1 MDGLHHD
8 LAIAG
13 GGLAGGLTALAVH
26 RARPDLKLLLVEG
39 ETRLGGNHVWSFFSS
54 DVDAEGLAL
63 LQPMIAQSW
72 DGYDVR
78 FPARERRLS
87 TRYHSIRSADFDR
100 VVRAA
105 LPVETVRLG
114 AEIADVAPDAIMLA
128 SGETIAARAVLDC
141 RGGGD
146 LSALDCGWQK
156 FAGLELELAAPHG
169 LARPIVMDAGVEQI
183 DGYRFVYVLPFG
195 EKRLFVEDTYYS
207 DGPEL
212 DADAIEARILAY
224 AQAQGWA
231 VDRVA
236 ARETGVLPV
245 VIGGDFERYW
255 QAGGKAAKAGV
266 RAGLF
271 HPVTGYSLPDAVAAA
286 HFIARLLPLDGV
298 ALAEKLHRYAKDRW
312 TERGYYRMLDTM
324 LFRAAEPDERYRIF
338 ERFYGLGEPLI
349 ERFYS
354 ASSTLADKIRILS
367 GRPPVPVHRAVR
379 ALASSRGA
387 GKR

>member
-1 MDGLHHD
+1 MDGLHYD

-39 ETRLGGNHVWSFFSS
+39 EASLGGNHVWSFFSS
-54 DVDAEGLAL
+54 DVDAGGLAL
-63 LQPMIAQSW
+63 LEPMIAQSW
-72 DGYDVR
+72 EGYDVR
-78 FPARERRLS
+78 FPALARQLA
-87 TRYHSIRSADFDR
+87 TRYHSIRSAGFDR
-100 VVRAA
+100 ALRAA
-105 LPVETVRLG
+105 LPAETLRLG
-114 AEIADVAPDAIMLA
+114 AEIAEVTPGGITLA
-128 SGETIAARAVLDC
+128 SGEAIAARAVLDC

-146 LSALDCGWQK
+146 LSLLDCGWQK
-156 FAGLELELAAPHG
+156 FVGLELELAAPHG
-169 LARPIVMDAGVEQI
+169 LDRPVVMDAAVEQI

-207 DGPEL
+207 DTPEL
-212 DADAIEARILAY
+212 DGEAIERRILAY
-224 AQAQGWA
+224 GQAKGWA
-231 VDRVA
+231 VERVA

-245 VIGGDFERYW
+245 VIGGDFEGYW
-255 QAGGKAAKAGV
+255 QSGGQTAKAGV

-271 HPVTGYSLPDAVAAA
+271 HPITGYSLPDAVATAR
-286 HFIARLLPLDGV
+286 FIARLLPLDGV

-324 LFRAAEPDERYRIF
+324 LFRAAKPDQRYRIF

-354 ASSTLADKIRILS
+354 ASSTLADKVRILS
-367 GRPPVPVHRAVR
+367 GRPPVPVHRAVK
-379 ALASSRGA
+379 ALV